1 MKTHHIMII
10 DDSSAQRWGLRVPLQ
25 AEGFKVTEAATGD
38 EALDILKKMNEP
50 LSLIITD
57 QNMPGMSG
65 LQLIESLRSPAG
77 GSYATT
83 PVVVV
88 TSETSVDF
96 QAQCRKL
103 KVLGIINKPVKAEAV
118 VAVVKKSLNIS

>member
-1 MKTHHIMII
+1 MATHHIMII
-10 DDSSAQRWGLRVPLQ
+10 DDSSAQRWGLREPLR

-38 EALDILKKMNEP
+38 EALAILKKMSEP

-65 LQLIESLRSPAG
+65 LQFLETLRSPAG
-77 GSYATT
+77 GSYTAT

-88 TSETSVDF
+88 TSETSADF
-96 QAQCRKL
+96 QAQCRKFN
-103 KVLGIINKPVKAEAV
+103 VFGIINKPVKAESV
-118 VAVVKKSLNIS
+118 LAVVKKSLNIS